1 MSEKIKMKEIGP
13 ENLQEMPCCG
23 IKNVQHQGHLKKNG
37 WLKTHF
43 QKGLG
48 SRLLF
53 TEKNQQFG
61 FIEYIPGQYA
71 WRGVEAKDYMFIHCL
86 WTHLKQ
92 YQGMGYGKKLIDACI
107 QDARSQNMQGVA
119 VVARK
124 RPWMA
129 HSGIFLKN
137 GFEVV
142 DTAPPDYELLVKKF
156 AKSAPDPHF
165 KTDWDKK
172 LLKYPEG
179 LVIVRSAQC
188 PHIMK
193 FADEIA
199 DYARKH
205 YKLEP
210 KIVELKSYRDAQ
222 NAPTPY
228 AVFAIIYKGQLLTDH
243 QISLTRFRNIMNKIL

>member
-1 MSEKIKMKEIGP
+1 MSEQIEMKEITP
-13 ENLQEMPCCG
+13 DNLKEMPCCG
-23 IKNVQHQGHLKKNG
+23 IKNIEHKGHVNKSG

-48 SRLLF
+48 SRVMF
-53 TEKNQQFG
+53 TGKNQQFG

-92 YQGMGYGKKLIDACI
+92 YRGKGYGKKLIDACI

-119 VVARK
+119 VAARK

-129 HSGIFLKN
+129 RSEIFLKN
-137 GFEVV
+137 GFVSV

-156 AKSAPDPHF
+156 MNSAPNPRF
-165 KTDWDKK
+165 KKNLEK
-172 LLKYPEG
+172 NMQKYAEG
-179 LVIVRSAQC
+179 LTIIRSAQC

-199 DYARKH
+199 DFAREN
-205 YKLEP
+205 YKIEP
-210 KIVELKSYRDAQ
+210 RVIELKSYRDAQ

-228 AVFAIIYKGQLLTDH
+228 AVFAIIYNGQLLTDH
-243 QISLTRFRNIMNKIL
+243 QISQTRFRNIMNKIL